1 MLWRVEVKDIKR
13 LGNVE
18 VKDRNGSVKQRLW
31 KDVLQRVEVKE
42 RKGYLKQRLRK
53 EKVIKSSGQG
63 KKKLVEC
70 CERRFF
76 NISEF
81 IV

>member
-1 MLWRVEVKDIKR
+1 MERCVIE
-13 LGNVE
+13 
-18 VKDRNGSVKQRLW
+18 S
-31 KDVLQRVEVKE
+31 EVKE

-63 KKKLVEC
+63 KKKLVEGS
-70 CERRFF
+70 ERRFF